1 MNEYIIDKEIIL
13 FDYLKEILPNK
24 SKNNIKSLL
33 KNECIYI
40 NNKIITKYNYLLK
53 ENDILYIKYKT
64 SNLDIIYEDNNII
77 VIDKP
82 SALLTI
88 SNEKEKVKTLYHYV
102 LEYLKMKKQKVFI
115 IHRLDKD
122 TSGIVMFAKNEK
134 IKKIYQDNWNDL
146 VIKRGYIAVVCG
158 KTKDKD
164 TIKSYLKENSNMM
177 VYSSYDG
184 KLAITNYEKIKSNN
198 KYTMLQ
204 IYIDTGRKN
213 QIRVH
218 MKENGTPII
227 GDKKYG
233 NKNNSLKRLGLHAN
247 ILIIRNPINNKIL
260 EFTSNYPYEFDKI
273 LRR

>member
-1 MNEYIIDKEIIL
+1 
-13 FDYLKEILPNK
+13 
-24 SKNNIKSLL
+24 
-33 KNECIYI
+33 
-40 NNKIITKYNYLLK
+40 
-53 ENDILYIKYKT
+53 
-64 SNLDIIYEDNNII
+64 
-77 VIDKP
+77 
-82 SALLTI
+82 
-88 SNEKEKVKTLYHYV
+88 
-102 LEYLKMKKQKVFI
+102 MKKQKVFI

-122 TSGIVMFAKNEK
+122 TSGIVVFAKNEK
-134 IKKIYQDNWNDL
+134 IKKLYQDNWNDL